1 METIELLADN
11 QVVRINVPL
20 TGHRTLSLDCIPE
33 RVGSGFFDVSF
44 FPGQLPVG
52 ELDLEGQC
60 VLSFDVGDM
69 VYVVRAEIESL
80 SESGKLRLVNI
91 ESFSSSQKREY
102 FRIDT
107 ELSLFYRP
115 VDKDVEHIAEKAKVN
130 LSGGGIR
137 FPADT
142 HLRLRDR
149 ILVRLCFDDL
159 TEIDTECVGQVVRI
173 DEKRGGHMEVAVAF
187 LDISPKDRDKIISY
201 CFARQREQLRKRVQV
216 KEDSHGAG

>member
-20 TGHRTLSLDCIPE
+20 IGRRTLSLDCIPE
-33 RVGSGFFDVSF
+33 RVENGFFDVSF
-44 FPGQLPVG
+44 FPDQLPAE

-60 VLSFDVGDM
+60 TLSFDVSDM
-69 VYVVRAEIESL
+69 VYIVRARIDSL
-80 SESGKLRLVNI
+80 SASGKLRLINV
-91 ESFSSSQKREY
+91 ESFSSGQKREY

-107 ELSLFYRP
+107 ELSLLYRP
-115 VDKDVEHIAEKAKVN
+115 VDQDEEHAAEKTRVN

-137 FPADT
+137 FPAST
-142 HLRLRDR
+142 HLRLRDK
-149 ILVRLCFDDL
+149 IMVKLCFGDL
-159 TEIDTECVGQVVRI
+159 TEIDAECVGQVVRI

-201 CFARQREQLRKRVQV
+201 CFARQREQLRKRVRV
-216 KEDSHGAG
+216 KDDRHGAG